1 MSSAGSLGRNA
12 LSWLTIHRIAT
23 TMPAITTP
31 QNISIVTIIAI
42 QKTPDNPQIR
52 GMSHPHSYE
61 RSCPAAEGHSP
72 IMIPRGVK
80 GASATFHSSPRS
92 RLRPRDIRGPR
103 FGGRIDQR
111 RRELLS
117 LPVSSLRL
125 RGPAQ
130 VRSEQ
135 KAQARGGNVGAC
147 LQEFYQVPED
157 TENLDDLRCQPL
169 AFTERHRLNGRC
181 QVAGDACKGT
191 DLISTDDGVSHLQM
205 LDSQKS
211 QRRVKQDVA
220 DGSHRPNACG
230 SYAPVAHRRTAEG
243 ERGVPAD
250 LRAAR
255 SSGGALV

>member
-31 QNISIVTIIAI
+31 QNISTIIPMP
-42 QKTPDNPQIR
+42 QTPHNPQM
-52 GMSHPHSYE
+52 GCMSHPHSYE
-61 RSCPAAEGHSP
+61 RPCPAAEGHSP

-80 GASATFHSSPRS
+80 GASAIFHSSPRS

-103 FGGRIDQR
+103 FDGRIDQR

-147 LQEFYQVPED
+147 LQYIYNVTEN
-157 TENLDDLRCQPL
+157 TENL
-169 AFTERHRLNGRC
+169 
-181 QVAGDACKGT
+181 
-191 DLISTDDGVSHLQM
+191 
-205 LDSQKS
+205 
-211 QRRVKQDVA
+211 
-220 DGSHRPNACG
+220 
-230 SYAPVAHRRTAEG
+230 
-243 ERGVPAD
+243 
-250 LRAAR
+250 
-255 SSGGALV
+255 